1 MVTVARRTPVK
12 ATRISRDWIAA
23 AVLALIVLATRGIW
37 FGDPVAEFDE
47 QLYSLVGWRMTHGD
61 LPYIDLWDRKPFGL
75 FAIFAAAHWL
85 FGPEPVAYQAL
96 AAVFALAGA
105 MLVYGL
111 ARDLVDRATATVAG
125 ALYVM
130 LMALY
135 GSQSGQSEI
144 FFMPLML
151 AMLWLVRDWRRPDA
165 ARRALWAMALGGLA
179 LQVKY
184 TVLPQCLFLGA
195 YALYGRWRS
204 GASVAGLLKLSAL
217 FALLGLLPTVAVAA
231 FYGAIGQFDAF
242 WFANFVSFF
251 DRASSEAGRLHPKL
265 LVGAIPLAIPA
276 LVGLYAAFR
285 LNPPRDWRIYG
296 LFAGWALS
304 VAASVLLPAT
314 TYLYYLA
321 ALAPA
326 AVLLALP
333 LLDRTARARWVPAI
347 LLAGGTL
354 WLLNLS
360 ARYEH
365 SLSERRTEQRLSD
378 ALAPYVAADRDCLY
392 VFDGPAVLYRT
403 TQTCLPTKYIYP
415 DHVNNA
421 LERGSLGV
429 SQPAEIRR
437 ILAARPGAIV
447 TASKP
452 VTEQCGECLDLVHDK
467 VAAEYRPLI
476 SASLHGRIITG
487 WVRTDL
493 RP

>member
-1 MVTVARRTPVK
+1 MAQRTPLT
-12 ATRISRDWIAA
+12 AARPSRDWLAA
-23 AVLALIVLATRGIW
+23 AVLALVVLATRGIW

-47 QLYSLVGWRMTHGD
+47 QLYSLVGWRMAHGD
-61 LPYIDLWDRKPFGL
+61 LPYVDLWDRKPFGL

-105 MLVYGL
+105 MRVYGL

-165 ARRALWAMALGGLA
+165 TQRALWAMALGGLA

-251 DRASSEAGRLHPKL
+251 DRAPSEAGRLHPKL

-276 LVGLYAAFR
+276 LVG
-285 LNPPRDWRIYG
+285 
-296 LFAGWALS
+296 
-304 VAASVLLPAT
+304 
-314 TYLYYLA
+314 
-321 ALAPA
+321 
-326 AVLLALP
+326 
-333 LLDRTARARWVPAI
+333 
-347 LLAGGTL
+347 
-354 WLLNLS
+354 LNLS

-415 DHVNNA
+415 DHLNNA

>member
-1 MVTVARRTPVK
+1 MVTMAQRPPLTAARP
-12 ATRISRDWIAA
+12 SRDWLAA
-23 AVLALIVLATRGIW
+23 AVLALVVLATRGIW

-165 ARRALWAMALGGLA
+165 TRRALWAMALGGLA

-204 GASVAGLLKLSAL
+204 GASVA
-217 FALLGLLPTVAVAA
+217 
-231 FYGAIGQFDAF
+231 
-242 WFANFVSFF
+242 
-251 DRASSEAGRLHPKL
+251 R
-265 LVGAIPLAIPA
+265 
-276 LVGLYAAFR
+276 
-285 LNPPRDWRIYG
+285 
-296 LFAGWALS
+296 
-304 VAASVLLPAT
+304 
-314 TYLYYLA
+314 
-321 ALAPA
+321 
-326 AVLLALP
+326 
-333 LLDRTARARWVPAI
+333 
-347 LLAGGTL
+347 
-354 WLLNLS
+354 
-360 ARYEH
+360 
-365 SLSERRTEQRLSD
+365 
-378 ALAPYVAADRDCLY
+378 
-392 VFDGPAVLYRT
+392 
-403 TQTCLPTKYIYP
+403 
-415 DHVNNA
+415 
-421 LERGSLGV
+421 
-429 SQPAEIRR
+429 
-437 ILAARPGAIV
+437 
-447 TASKP
+447 
-452 VTEQCGECLDLVHDK
+452 
-467 VAAEYRPLI
+467 
-476 SASLHGRIITG
+476 
-487 WVRTDL
+487 
-493 RP
+493 